1 MLPLLEG
8 ISIMYL
14 MVFRQKRH
22 ITLFDAVAIMVGNVI
37 GSGIFLSPSG
47 VTRNIGSVGG
57 SLLVWAIMGLYNLI
71 QVESLA
77 QVW

>member
-1 MLPLLEG
+1 MFLTT
-8 ISIMYL
+8 S
-14 MVFRQKRH
+14 RKRRH

-57 SLLVWAIMGLYNLI
+57 SLAVWAVMGLYNLV
-71 QVESLA
+71 QVES
-77 QVW
+77 VKI